1 MKMSLGRDLSFQD
14 VIAKNHFQMGKVIAM
29 QALFKRIAL
38 RIAVIGTGYV
48 GLTTAVCLASKGHHV
63 SCVDVDK
70 TKIAKIQ
77 SGEPMIHEE
86 GLVPLLKRVLRESL
100 LDATSILDDAL
111 LKADISFICVGT
123 PSLQDGSIDTSFV
136 DSASKQIGSA
146 LVEREGYH
154 VVVVKSTVV
163 PGTTDDIVIPNLKAS
178 GKKLGSEVGVC
189 TNPEF
194 LREGSSVQDFLNPA
208 HSGIVI
214 GELDTRSG
222 DLMVNLYQDFD
233 APILRTGIR
242 EAEMIKYAR
251 NAYLAK
257 DISFANEIANVCEV
271 LELDYLRVKQG
282 MELDSRIGKGR
293 FLDAGLGYGGSCFK
307 KDIKGLMSKAASH
320 GVNMKLLKT
329 VEEVNEDQPLRAIQ
343 LAQKLIGGLAGKKI
357 AILGLAFK
365 PGTDDVRESRGI
377 MVARAFLKEGC
388 KVAAYDPLAMKNAS
402 RVLGSVEYTKT
413 AEVALDNSDLCV
425 IATEWD
431 EFRNWALYDGIP
443 IFETFKEDDVAAS

>member
-1 MKMSLGRDLSFQD
+1 M
-14 VIAKNHFQMGKVIAM
+14 
-29 QALFKRIAL
+29 L
-38 RIAVIGTGYV
+38 RVAVIGTGYV

-63 SCVDVDK
+63 TCVDIDK

-86 GLVPLLKRVLRESL
+86 GLEPLLRRVLAESL
-100 LDATSILDDAL
+100 LDATSILEEAVP
-111 LKADISFICVGT
+111 KADISFICVGT
-123 PSLQDGSIDTSFV
+123 PSLEDGSIDTSYV
-136 DSASKQIGSA
+136 YSASKQIGSA
-146 LVEREGYH
+146 LVHRDAYH

-163 PGTTDDIVIPNLKAS
+163 PGTTDDIVVPNLKAS
-178 GKKLGSEVGVC
+178 GNKLGAEVGVC

-194 LREGSSVQDFLNPA
+194 LREGSSVRDFLNPVN
-208 HSGIVI
+208 SGIVI
-214 GELDTRSG
+214 GELDARSG

-257 DISFANEIANVCEV
+257 DISFANELANICEV

-307 KDIKGLMSKAASH
+307 KDIRGLMSIASKY
-320 GVNMKLLKT
+320 GIDMKLLRA
-329 VEEVNEDQPLRAIQ
+329 VEEVNEGQPLRVIQ
-343 LAQKLIGGLAGKKI
+343 LAKKLIGGLRGKTI
-357 AILGLAFK
+357 TVLGLAFK

-377 MVARAFLKEGC
+377 AVARAFLKEGS
-388 KVAAYDPLAMKNAS
+388 KVVGYDPLAMKNANLILDS
-402 RVLGSVEYTKT
+402 IEYTNT
-413 AEVALDNSDLCV
+413 IEAALESSDLCV
-425 IATEWD
+425 IATELE

-443 IFETFKEDDVAAS
+443 IIDGRRVLPLDNIPKGVRLASIGFGKRPRPSSG

>member
-1 MKMSLGRDLSFQD
+1 M
-14 VIAKNHFQMGKVIAM
+14 
-29 QALFKRIAL
+29 L
-38 RIAVIGTGYV
+38 RVAVIGTGYV

-63 SCVDVDK
+63 TCVDIDK
-70 TKIAKIQ
+70 TKIAKIK

-86 GLVPLLKRVLRESL
+86 GLEPLLKRVLEESL
-100 LDATSILDDAL
+100 LDATSNLEDAL
-111 LKADISFICVGT
+111 PKADISFICVGT
-123 PSLQDGSIDTSFV
+123 PSLEDGSIDTSYIY
-136 DSASKQIGSA
+136 SASKQIGSA
-146 LVEREGYH
+146 LVQRDGYH

-163 PGTTDDIVIPNLKAS
+163 PGTTDDIVVPNLRAS
-178 GKKLGSEVGVC
+178 GKKLGAEVGVC

-208 HSGIVI
+208 NSGIVI

-222 DLMVNLYQDFD
+222 DLMVNLYRDFD

-257 DISFANEIANVCEV
+257 DISFANELANVCEV

-307 KDIKGLMSKAASH
+307 KDIRGLMSIASKY
-320 GVNMKLLKT
+320 GIDMKLLRA
-329 VEEVNEDQPLRAIQ
+329 VEEVNQGQPLRVIQ
-343 LAQKLIGGLAGKKI
+343 LAKKFIGALQGKKI
-357 AILGLAFK
+357 SVLGLAFK

-377 MVARAFLKEGC
+377 AVARAFLKEGS
-388 KVAAYDPLAMKNAS
+388 KVVGYDPLAMKNANLILDS
-402 RVLGSVEYTKT
+402 IEYAKT
-413 AEVALDNSDLCV
+413 IEAALEGSDLCV
-425 IATEWD
+425 IATELE
-431 EFRNWALYDGIP
+431 EFRNWELYDRIP
-443 IFETFKEDDVAAS
+443 IIDGRRVLPLDNIPKGVRLASIGFGKRPLPSSG

>member
-1 MKMSLGRDLSFQD
+1 
-14 VIAKNHFQMGKVIAM
+14 M
-29 QALFKRIAL
+29 QTLFKWIVL

-63 SCVDVDK
+63 TCVDIDK

-77 SGEPMIHEE
+77 SGEAMIHEE
-86 GLVPLLKRVLRESL
+86 GLEPLLKRVLEEAL
-100 LDATSILDDAL
+100 LDATSIFEDAL
-111 LKADISFICVGT
+111 PNADISFICVGT
-123 PSLQDGSIDTSFV
+123 PSSEDGSIDTSFV
-136 DSASKQIGSA
+136 RSASKQIGSA
-146 LVEREGYH
+146 LALRNGYH
-154 VVVVKSTVV
+154 VVVVKSTVI
-163 PGTTDDIVIPNLKAS
+163 PGTTDEIVIPNLKES
-178 GKKLGSEVGVC
+178 GKKLGTEIGVC

-194 LREGSSVQDFLNPA
+194 LREGSSVRDFLNPTN
-208 HSGIVI
+208 SGIII
-214 GELDTRSG
+214 GELDSRSG
-222 DLMVNLYQDFD
+222 DQMVNLYKDFGV
-233 APILRTGIR
+233 PIWRTGIK

-282 MELDSRIGKGR
+282 MELDTRIGKGR

-402 RVLGSVEYTKT
+402 LILDSVEYTKT
-413 AEVALDNSDLCV
+413 AEAALDNSDLCV
-425 IATEWD
+425 VATEWD

-443 IFETFKEDDVAAS
+443 IIDGRRVFSPDNIPQGMRLATIGYGIHPRP

>member
-1 MKMSLGRDLSFQD
+1 M
-14 VIAKNHFQMGKVIAM
+14 
-29 QALFKRIAL
+29 

-63 SCVDVDK
+63 TCLDIDEA
-70 TKIAKIQ
+70 KIAKIQ
-77 SGEPMIHEE
+77 SGDAIIHEE
-86 GLVPLLKRVLRESL
+86 GLEPLLKRVLQESL
-100 LDATSILDDAL
+100 LDATSIFKDAL
-111 LKADISFICVGT
+111 PKADISFICVGT
-123 PSLQDGSIDTSFV
+123 PGLEDGSIDTSFIH
-136 DSASKQIGSA
+136 SASKQIGSA
-146 LVEREGYH
+146 LTLRNGYH

-163 PGTTDDIVIPNLKAS
+163 PGTTDEIVIPNLKES
-178 GKKLGSEVGVC
+178 GKKIGTEIGVC

-194 LREGSSVQDFLNPA
+194 LREGSAVQDFLNPTK
-208 HSGIVI
+208 SGIII
-214 GELDTRSG
+214 GELDARSG
-222 DLMVNLYQDFD
+222 DHMVNLYQDFG

-271 LELDYLRVKQG
+271 LELDYFRVKQG

-307 KDIKGLMSKAASH
+307 KDIRGLISKAASH
-320 GVNMKLLKT
+320 GIDMKLLRT
-329 VEEVNEDQPLRAIQ
+329 VEEVNEEQPFRAIH
-343 LAQKLIGGLAGKKI
+343 LAKKLIGGLQGKKI

-377 MVARAFLKEGC
+377 VVARAFLREGC
-388 KVAAYDPLAMKNAS
+388 KVVAYDPLATKNANLILDS
-402 RVLGSVEYTKT
+402 IEYAKT
-413 AEVALDNSDLCV
+413 AEGALEGSDLCV
-425 IATEWD
+425 LATEWD

-443 IFETFKEDDVAAS
+443 IIDGRRVLTLDNIP

>member
-1 MKMSLGRDLSFQD
+1 M
-14 VIAKNHFQMGKVIAM
+14 
-29 QALFKRIAL
+29 L
-38 RIAVIGTGYV
+38 RVAVIGTGYV

-63 SCVDVDK
+63 TCVDIDK
-70 TKIAKIQ
+70 TKIAKIK

-86 GLVPLLKRVLRESL
+86 GLEPLLKRVLEESL
-100 LDATSILDDAL
+100 LDATSSLEDAL
-111 LKADISFICVGT
+111 PKADISFICVGT
-123 PSLQDGSIDTSFV
+123 PSLEDGSIDTSYIY
-136 DSASKQIGSA
+136 SASKQIGSA
-146 LVEREGYH
+146 LVQRDGYH

-163 PGTTDDIVIPNLKAS
+163 PGTTDDIVVPNLRAS
-178 GKKLGSEVGVC
+178 GKKLGAEVGVC

-208 HSGIVI
+208 NSGIVI

-222 DLMVNLYQDFD
+222 DLMVNLYRDFD

-257 DISFANEIANVCEV
+257 DISFANELANVCEV

-307 KDIKGLMSKAASH
+307 KDIRGLMSIASKY
-320 GVNMKLLKT
+320 GIDMKLLRA
-329 VEEVNEDQPLRAIQ
+329 VEEVNQGQPLRVIQ
-343 LAQKLIGGLAGKKI
+343 LAKKFIGALQGKKI
-357 AILGLAFK
+357 SVLGLAFK

-377 MVARAFLKEGC
+377 AVARAFLKEGS
-388 KVAAYDPLAMKNAS
+388 KVVGYDPLAMKNANLILDS
-402 RVLGSVEYTKT
+402 IEYAKT
-413 AEVALDNSDLCV
+413 IEAALEGSDLCV
-425 IATEWD
+425 IATELE
-431 EFRNWALYDGIP
+431 EFRNWELYDGIP
-443 IFETFKEDDVAAS
+443 IIDGRRVLPRDNIPQGVRLASIGFGKRPLPSSG

>member
-1 MKMSLGRDLSFQD
+1 M
-14 VIAKNHFQMGKVIAM
+14 
-29 QALFKRIAL
+29 L
-38 RIAVIGTGYV
+38 RVAVIGTGYV

-63 SCVDVDK
+63 TCVDIDK
-70 TKIAKIQ
+70 TKIAKIK

-86 GLVPLLKRVLRESL
+86 GLEPLLKRVLEESL
-100 LDATSILDDAL
+100 LDATSSLEDAL
-111 LKADISFICVGT
+111 PKADISFICVGT
-123 PSLQDGSIDTSFV
+123 PSLEDGSIDTSYIH
-136 DSASKQIGSA
+136 SASKQIGSA
-146 LVEREGYH
+146 LVQRDGYH

-163 PGTTDDIVIPNLKAS
+163 PGTTDDIVVPNLRAS
-178 GKKLGSEVGVC
+178 GKKLGAEVGVC

-208 HSGIVI
+208 NSGIVI

-222 DLMVNLYQDFD
+222 DLMVNLYRDFD

-257 DISFANEIANVCEV
+257 DISFANELANVCEV

-307 KDIKGLMSKAASH
+307 KDIRGLISIASKY
-320 GVNMKLLKT
+320 GIDMKLLRA
-329 VEEVNEDQPLRAIQ
+329 VEEVNQGQPLRVIQ
-343 LAQKLIGGLAGKKI
+343 LAKKFIGALQGKKI
-357 AILGLAFK
+357 SVLGLAFK

-377 MVARAFLKEGC
+377 AVARAFLKEGS
-388 KVAAYDPLAMKNAS
+388 KVVGYDPLAMKNANLILDS
-402 RVLGSVEYTKT
+402 IEYAKT
-413 AEVALDNSDLCV
+413 IEAALEGSDLCV
-425 IATEWD
+425 IATELE
-431 EFRNWALYDGIP
+431 EFRNWELYDGIP
-443 IFETFKEDDVAAS
+443 IIDGRRVLPLDNIPQGVRLASIGFGKRPLPSSG

>member
-1 MKMSLGRDLSFQD
+1 M
-14 VIAKNHFQMGKVIAM
+14 
-29 QALFKRIAL
+29 L
-38 RIAVIGTGYV
+38 RVAVIGTGYV

-63 SCVDVDK
+63 TCVDIDK
-70 TKIAKIQ
+70 TKIAKIK

-86 GLVPLLKRVLRESL
+86 GLEPLLKRVLEESF
-100 LDATSILDDAL
+100 LDATSSLEDAL
-111 LKADISFICVGT
+111 PKADISFICVGT
-123 PSLQDGSIDTSFV
+123 PSLEDGSIDTSYIY
-136 DSASKQIGSA
+136 SASKQIGSA
-146 LVEREGYH
+146 LVQRDGYH

-163 PGTTDDIVIPNLKAS
+163 PGTTDDIVVPNLRAS
-178 GKKLGSEVGVC
+178 GKKLGAEVGVC

-208 HSGIVI
+208 NSGIVI

-222 DLMVNLYQDFD
+222 DLMVNLYRDFD

-257 DISFANEIANVCEV
+257 DISFANELANVCEV

-307 KDIKGLMSKAASH
+307 KDIRGLMSIASKY
-320 GVNMKLLKT
+320 GIDMKLLRA
-329 VEEVNEDQPLRAIQ
+329 VEEVNQGQPLRVIQ
-343 LAQKLIGGLAGKKI
+343 LAKKFIGALQGKKI
-357 AILGLAFK
+357 SVLGLAFK

-377 MVARAFLKEGC
+377 AVARAFLKEGS
-388 KVAAYDPLAMKNAS
+388 KVVGYDPLAMKNANLILDS
-402 RVLGSVEYTKT
+402 IEYAKT
-413 AEVALDNSDLCV
+413 IEAALEGSDLCV
-425 IATEWD
+425 IATELE
-431 EFRNWALYDGIP
+431 EFRNWELYDGIP
-443 IFETFKEDDVAAS
+443 IIDGRRVLPLDNIPQGVRLASIGFGKRPLPSSG

>member
-1 MKMSLGRDLSFQD
+1 M
-14 VIAKNHFQMGKVIAM
+14 
-29 QALFKRIAL
+29 L
-38 RIAVIGTGYV
+38 RVAVIGTGYV

-63 SCVDVDK
+63 TCVDIDK
-70 TKIAKIQ
+70 TKIAKIK

-86 GLVPLLKRVLRESL
+86 GLEPLLKRVLEESF
-100 LDATSILDDAL
+100 LDATSSLEDAL
-111 LKADISFICVGT
+111 PKADISFICVGT
-123 PSLQDGSIDTSFV
+123 PSLEDGSIDTSYIY
-136 DSASKQIGSA
+136 SASKQIGSA
-146 LVEREGYH
+146 LVQRDGYH

-163 PGTTDDIVIPNLKAS
+163 PGTTDDIVVPNLRAS
-178 GKKLGSEVGVC
+178 GKKLGAEVGVC

-208 HSGIVI
+208 NSGIVI

-222 DLMVNLYQDFD
+222 DLMVNLYRDFD

-257 DISFANEIANVCEV
+257 DISFANELANVCEV

-307 KDIKGLMSKAASH
+307 KDIRGLMSIASKY
-320 GVNMKLLKT
+320 GIDMKLLRA
-329 VEEVNEDQPLRAIQ
+329 VEEVNQGQPLRVIQ
-343 LAQKLIGGLAGKKI
+343 LAKKFIGALQGKKI
-357 AILGLAFK
+357 SVLGLAFK

-377 MVARAFLKEGC
+377 AVARAFLKEGS
-388 KVAAYDPLAMKNAS
+388 KVVGYDPLAMKNANLILDS
-402 RVLGSVEYTKT
+402 IEYAKT
-413 AEVALDNSDLCV
+413 IEAALEGSDLCV
-425 IATEWD
+425 IATELE
-431 EFRNWALYDGIP
+431 EFRNWELYDGIP
-443 IFETFKEDDVAAS
+443 IIDGRRVLPRDNIPQGVRLASIGFGKRPLPSSG